1 MNAPFLS
8 APKSAMCSPDRVRN
22 EIMAVL
28 RYAQTRFTDEQLSE
42 ASGVSARCLKS
53 YRVEGREP
61 TLGNALSILCALGRS
76 DLNRVLALVGYS
88 AVPLE
93 EAGEMPTAGTL
104 VASSMA
110 SLSTLATAAAD
121 GRFDHTELPACRQ
134 AADALIECVLPLSS
148 AGAAA

>member
-1 MNAPFLS
+1 MNAFF
-8 APKSAMCSPDRVRN
+8 AVDKADRYGQDTVRDVVQK
-22 EIMAVL
+22 IL
-28 RYAQTRFTDEQLSE
+28 RAAQIRFTDEQLAAE
-42 ASGVSARCLKS
+42 SGVSARCIKS

-61 TLGNALSILCALGRS
+61 SLGNALALLLVLGRT
-76 DLNRVLALVGYS
+76 DLNRVLDLIGYK

-93 EAGEMPTAGTL
+93 EAGEMPAPGNL
-104 VASSMA
+104 VASGMA